1 MGILF
6 PYKLLESN
14 KKPFQIFN
22 SLKKRKV
29 KTTTLLILTIRAE
42 RRAGNRAGNRAAMLR
57 VCNCVTIIKDL
68 HNR

>member
-42 RRAGNRAGNRAAMLR
+42 RRAGNRAAMLR